1 MKTIIA
7 GTRTIH
13 DFKVVAVAIE
23 ASGFAITEVLCGEAA
38 GVDTLGA
45 VWARNREIPVR
56 YFEPDWNAH
65 GKAAGPI
72 RNREMAEQAD
82 ALILVWDGKSK
93 GSRSMLAEAKKHG
106 LKIYQHIIER

>member
-13 DFKVVAVAIE
+13 EFKIVARAIE
-23 ASGFAITEVLCGEAA
+23 ASGFTITEVVSGDGA
-38 GVDTLGA
+38 GPDTLGA
-45 VWARNREIPVR
+45 IWARNREIPVT
-56 YFEPDWNAH
+56 YFQPDWETH

-72 RNREMAEQAD
+72 RNRRMAEYAD

-93 GSRSMLAEAKKHG
+93 GSKSMLAEATKRG
-106 LKIYQHIIER
+106 LKIYQHIIE